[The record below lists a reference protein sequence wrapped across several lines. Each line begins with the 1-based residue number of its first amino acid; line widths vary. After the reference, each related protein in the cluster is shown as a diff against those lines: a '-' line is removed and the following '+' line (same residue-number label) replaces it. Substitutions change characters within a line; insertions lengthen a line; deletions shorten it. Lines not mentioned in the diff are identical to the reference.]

1 MSSSQNE
8 RQGGPRYHH
17 HRPHHR
23 GPQTTN
29 AVPRPTQSRQFRTPE
44 SVWGDWSE
52 YRSEKNG
59 RSYYYNKVTK
69 ENKWEKPE
77 GWDPRG
83 NGHQNGHIP
92 NRHNHR
98 PNTQL
103 ADIIKSNLA
112 ELKKKT
118 EKVTKN
124 EMDEKPKARPPPK
137 KRPLPLS
144 NPVNHAQS
152 NVLSQSS
159 IESNNGYQLHHHPIV
174 KRPTRAEEFKRVI
187 DEIPKLP
194 EYPDFEALRP
204 LTDNNLISDDVR
216 KLTNGKR
223 KKLKNI
229 LNYPFRAK

>member
-8 RQGGPRYHH
+8 RQGPRYHH
-17 HRPHHR
+17 HRPS
-23 GPQTTN
+23 Q
-29 AVPRPTQSRQFRTPE
+29 VPRPTQSRQFRTPE

-52 YRSEKNG
+52 YKSKNG

-69 ENKWEKPE
+69 ENKWEKPD

-92 NRHNHR
+92 NRHHHHHR

-103 ADIIKSNLA
+103 ADIIKSNLV
-112 ELKKKT
+112 ELKKKS

-137 KRPLPLS
+137 KRPLPT
-144 NPVNHAQS
+144 NPIIGNHHAQS
-152 NVLSQSS
+152 TFNQSS
-159 IESNNGYQLHHHPIV
+159 IVGNSGESNNGYQIHQHHPIV

-216 KLTNGKR
+216 KLTNGKI
-223 KKLKNI
+223 KKKTLED
-229 LNYPFRAK
+229 L